1 MSRIGS
7 FAREI
12 KKQYKDFRF
21 LYKREG
27 FHSIRRFWVYLP
39 LRREKK
45 LKIEEFIDYGDV
57 LNNEEFRYS
66 FLSRLE
72 SNDYLSLLNP
82 NRYAA
87 LARDKFLTHLILE
100 RNGIPT
106 PELYAYYNPEKSG
119 ADFNAVLHDL
129 QSKRVSSCV
138 AKPAVDGAHGQ
149 GVFVCNGIDYESD
162 DCIMI
167 KSNGE
172 RLSLRLFCEQNK
184 SSSWL
189 FEGRVVQSAQ
199 IGNINPSSVNTIR
212 LMTALYP
219 DGHVNAFAAFMK
231 FGRAGSDV
239 DNAGSG
245 GNIDC
250 AFDVDTGTCYN
261 TVQFNSYSSV
271 IKCDRHPDSNI
282 LINGMRIENW
292 DEIKRE
298 ICEYQSRIPE
308 LKAIGWDVA
317 LTDDGPV
324 IIEINNWW
332 DPTGQL
338 FIGKGWRDDVR
349 DCYYAWKNHYSL

>member
-7 FAREI
+7 FVREI
-12 KKQYKDFRF
+12 KKHYKDFVF

-27 FHSIRRFWVYLP
+27 VPAIRRFKDYLP

-45 LKIEEFIDYGDV
+45 LKIEEFIDYGDA
-57 LNNEEFRYS
+57 LKNEEFRNS

-72 SNDYLSLLNP
+72 SNEYLSVLNP

-87 LARDKFLTHLILE
+87 LARDKYLTHLLLE
-100 RNGIPT
+100 TNDIPA
-106 PELYAYYNPEKSG
+106 PELYTYYNPEKRD
-119 ADFNAVLHDL
+119 ADFITVLHDL

-138 AKPAVDGAHGQ
+138 VKPAVDGAHGK
-149 GVFVCNGIDYESD
+149 GVFVCKGIKYESD
-162 DCIMI
+162 DCILI
-167 KSNGE
+167 KSNDE
-172 RLSLRLFCEQNK
+172 RISLRSFCEQNK

-189 FEGRVVQSAQ
+189 FESRVVQCTQ
-199 IGNINPSSVNTIR
+199 VGDINPSSANTLR

-219 DGHVNAFAAFMK
+219 DGSVKVFAAFMK
-231 FGRAGSDV
+231 FGRAGSDI

-250 AFDVDTGTCYN
+250 AFDVNSGTCYN
-261 TVQFNSYSSV
+261 TVQFNSFSDM
-271 IKCDRHPDSNI
+271 IKCDRHPDSGI
-282 LINGMRIENW
+282 QINGMRIENW
-292 DEIKRE
+292 DEIKRK
-298 ICEYQSRIPE
+298 ICDYQSRIPE

-349 DCYYAWKNHYSL
+349 DCYFAWKNHYSY